1 MSLFFCCCCCCC
13 CAVLLLTTENAHQI
27 TWTPT
32 WSLHAAPR
40 SRRAVLRTV
49 RVFRRSVATY
59 ASNSMPTIWSP
70 ILIGS
75 GEGSEPEWNETF
87 IFTVSDD
94 TTPQLHLKIMDSDV
108 TDDDFVGEATW
119 VPRPG
124 IFAPVCTGLHY
135 SLPNPRPLRSAQTSV
150 HEPMPLNF
158 QLRFICRLK
167 RAWLLCLCLYV
178 LLNFQ
183 HPPGGSVSGRQPSS
197 DSSPSRQGGEILRR
211 DQACTHLHSSSGM
224 FLAMSLRLQTAMRC
238 HANPM
243 SLLLQE
249 TRRPDDAYSSWN
261 WSAWCVHWARA

>member
-1 MSLFFCCCCCCC
+1 MSLFIYLFCCCCC
-13 CAVLLLTTENAHQI
+13 CAVLLLATENAHQI

-150 HEPMPLNF
+150 HESMPLNF

-167 RAWLLCLCLYV
+167 RAWLLCLCLYYTSQ
-178 LLNFQ
+178 LSASPWRLCFRKAAFL
-183 HPPGGSVSGRQPSS
+183 RQLTQSS
-197 DSSPSRQGGEILRR
+197 RRRNTAERSSLHSPSLQQWYVPRNV
-211 DQACTHLHSSSGM
+211 
-224 FLAMSLRLQTAMRC
+224 LAAANSHAMPR
-238 HANPM
+238 
-243 SLLLQE
+243 
-249 TRRPDDAYSSWN
+249 
-261 WSAWCVHWARA
+261 